1 LTALYLIRHTPVAEG
16 EGVCYGVA
24 DLPLAQEPGAAAER
38 LKALLPGRYELVSS
52 PLARC
57 LALARALGE
66 PRIEPHLEPGLREI
80 DFGRWELKRW
90 NEIDREALD
99 AWGRDPIDY
108 RPPGG
113 ESARDMS
120 RRALPAL
127 SRWLERRAGALV
139 IVSHGGPLRAIAGT
153 LLGLPAER
161 WLALE
166 FGHGTLTHLHVR
178 GDAATVL
185 RGFNL

>member
-1 LTALYLIRHTPVAEG
+1 MTELYLIRHTPVADG
-16 EGVCYGVA
+16 EGVCYGAA

-38 LKALLPGRYELVSS
+38 LRAMLPARYELVSS

-66 PRIEPHLEPGLREI
+66 PHIEPHIDPRLREI

-90 NEIDREALD
+90 NAIDREALD
-99 AWGRDPIDY
+99 AWARDPIDF

-120 RRALPAL
+120 RRALFAL
-127 SRWLERRAGALV
+127 SRWLERRADALV
-139 IVSHGGPLRAIAGT
+139 VVSHGGPLRAIAGT

-161 WLALE
+161 WPALE
-166 FGHGTLTHLHVR
+166 FGYGTLTHLSVR
-178 GDAATVL
+178 GAAPAAL
-185 RGFNL
+185 AGFNL